1 MLSKFTARYANAGDN
16 ACQAAWR
23 DLKSSI
29 TPSEADTVQTTTGKY
44 EDTVTLLPESSINP
58 AWVRHQRGMVGIN
71 FATVKMEEVEKP
83 DYLAAYN
90 AWLKEYL
97 LGGGK
102 ATHFYDYPCPHM
114 KVVTDGRCH
123 RGRDNGDRI
132 LLRDIDAREYYD
144 ITANNSDYRNMHR
157 VFGWTKQG
165 KKPVTYGIYVPV
177 YTNTIDKEMMYDKSV
192 PKKVRRRILNGI
204 AKSKEESRASDL
216 YDSFRRI
223 DFNLRRAGV
232 DAHTQNRHRGN
243 AEYFAQTLKAY
254 VASTDASN
262 ATALNYSMFPMYV
275 DFSNGDGWSFKRFLS
290 EKSDFY
296 YFKDTDPAAYLADLV
311 ECQGSVTVTFINKES
326 AVVTKVDES
335 DDVPLPLICLTA
347 EMPLNQDLT
356 GYSYTIDSV
365 ILGKEGEP
373 AAVTFQMNDCLIE
386 S

>member
-1 MLSKFTARYANAGDN
+1 MLSKFTARYANAVDN
-16 ACQAAWR
+16 ACQSAWR
-23 DLKSSI
+23 DLKSNI
-29 TPSEADTVQTTTGKY
+29 TSSEVGTAQTATGEY

-58 AWVRHQRGMVGIN
+58 AWVHHQRGTVGIN
-71 FATVKMEEVEKP
+71 FATVKMEEAEKP

-90 AWLKEYL
+90 TWLKEYL

-114 KVVTDGRCH
+114 KLVTDGRRY

-132 LLRDIDAREYYD
+132 LSRDIDVREYCG
-144 ITANNSDYRNMHR
+144 ITADNSDYRNMHR
-157 VFGWTKQG
+157 VFGWTKQS

-177 YTNTIDKEMMYDKSV
+177 YTDTIDKEMMYDKSV

-204 AKSKEESRASDL
+204 AKSKEESRAGDL

-223 DFNLRRAGV
+223 DLDLRRAGV
-232 DAHTQNRHRGN
+232 DAHTQNQHRGN

-262 ATALNYSMFPMYV
+262 APTLNYSMFPVYV
-275 DFSNGDGWSFKRFLS
+275 DFNNGDGWSFKRFLS
-290 EKSDFY
+290 EESDFY
-296 YFKDTDPAAYLADLV
+296 YLKDTNPAACLADLV
-311 ECQGSVTVTFINKES
+311 DCQGPVTVTFINKES
-326 AVVTKVDES
+326 AVVTKAGES

-347 EMPLNQDLT
+347 EMPLNQDLA

-365 ILGKEGEP
+365 ILGKEGES
-373 AAVTFQMNDCLIE
+373 AAVTFQRNGCLIE